1 MTKLTT
7 LGLCEG
13 RHELPVEGYVF
24 GNIVDPTDLQGMM
37 NTAHEALQNV
47 ESLEVYVTGLT
58 VACTTVIRYCINN
71 LIPVKLMHFDR
82 ESGSYYPQVILSE
95 DDAFSLKYDY
105 DATSII

>member
-1 MTKLTT
+1 MMNLTV
-7 LGLCEG
+7 LGLCAG

-24 GNIVDPTDLQGMM
+24 GNIVDPMDLQGMM
-37 NTAHEALQNV
+37 NTTHEALQNV
-47 ESLEVYVTGLT
+47 ESLELYVTGLT

-95 DDAFSLKYDY
+95 DDVFTLRYDHGM
-105 DATSII
+105 TSI